1 VGESTSLAR
10 LQVLAARGELD
21 EELVRLEASARAAV
35 DVPAKIKRHPV
46 KAAGLAAGAGF
57 VVVGGPR
64 RVLRG
69 ARHAIFGRPAPLP
82 PSMLP
87 KEIDASLRRLGDDG
101 EKVRGLLEHEFASY
115 LKATEPVRKRRDLS
129 GAMTVVAIAFV
140 RPLVLRYSRRLAEEI
155 FATDGKSYNE
165 RLDAVRARIAGD
177 KAPGADAAPAVDAAP
192 GVDAVPGV
200 DAALEP

>member
-10 LQVLAARGELD
+10 LQVLAAREELD

-57 VVVGGPR
+57 VVIGGPR

-82 PSMLP
+82 KSMLP
-87 KEIDASLRRLGDDG
+87 TEIDASLRKLGNDG

-115 LKATEPVRKRRDLS
+115 LQATEPARKRRDLG
-129 GAMTVVAIAFV
+129 GALTVVTIAFI
-140 RPLVLRYSRRLAEEI
+140 RLLVLRHSKRLAEEI
-155 FATDGKSYNE
+155 FATDDKAYGD
-165 RLDAVRARIAGD
+165 RLDAVRARFGGD
-177 KAPGADAAPAVDAAP
+177 KRPSGDQGPGGTHGTDGDQGQKP
-192 GVDAVPGV
+192 G
-200 DAALEP
+200 

>member
-10 LQVLAARGELD
+10 LQVLAAREELD

-46 KAAGLAAGAGF
+46 KAAGFAAGAGF

-69 ARHAIFGRPAPLP
+69 ARHAIFGRPSPLP
-82 PSMLP
+82 KSMLP
-87 KEIDASLRRLGDDG
+87 KEIDASLRSLGEDG
-101 EKVRGLLEHEFASY
+101 DKVRGLLEHEFASY
-115 LKATEPVRKRRDLS
+115 LQATEPARKRRDFS

-140 RPLVLRYSRRLAEEI
+140 RPLVLRYSKRLAEEI
-155 FATDGKSYNE
+155 FATDGTAYSD
-165 RLDAVRARIAGD
+165 RLNAVRARIGDD
-177 KAPGADAAPAVDAAP
+177 KAPGGDKGPTDDEGPAAGQEQKP
-192 GVDAVPGV
+192 G
-200 DAALEP
+200 

>member
-10 LQVLAARGELD
+10 LQALAAREALD
-21 EELVRLEASARAAV
+21 EEIVRLEASARAAV

-46 KAAGLAAGAGF
+46 KAVGLAAGAGF

-82 PSMLP
+82 ESMLP

-101 EKVRGLLEHEFASY
+101 ERVRGLLEREFASY
-115 LKATEPVRKRRDLS
+115 LQATEPARKRRDLS
-129 GAMTVVAIAFV
+129 GAMTVVAVAFV
-140 RPLVLRYSRRLAEEI
+140 RPLVLRYSKRLAEEI

-165 RLDAVRARIAGD
+165 RLDAVRAKITGD
-177 KAPGADAAPAVDAAP
+177 TGP
-192 GVDAVPGV
+192 GVDTGQKPA
-200 DAALEP
+200 